1 MSEYLKILFMKTII
15 YHNNHCSK
23 SREGLC
29 ILEDLGADV
38 EIRDYL
44 LVPPTYEE
52 LDNLLKLLKAKPLD
66 IIRQKE
72 DIFLEK
78 YEGKKR
84 TRKQWIQAMMKYPIL
99 IERPIVVRGD
109 QAIVGRPPTLIKDLL
124 SK

>member
-1 MSEYLKILFMKTII
+1 MKTII
-15 YHNNHCSK
+15 YHNNRCSK

-29 ILEDLGADV
+29 ILEDLGEDV

-52 LDNLLKLLKAKPLD
+52 LDNLLKLLKAKPLE

-72 DIFLEK
+72 NLFREK
-78 YEGKKR
+78 FAGKTY

-99 IERPIVVRGD
+99 IERPIVVRGN
-109 QAIVGRPPTLIKDLL
+109 QAIIGRPPTLIKELL

>member
-1 MSEYLKILFMKTII
+1 MKTII
-15 YHNNHCSK
+15 YHNNRCSK

-29 ILEDLGADV
+29 ILEDLGADI
-38 EIRDYL
+38 EISDYL

-52 LDNLLKLLKAKPLD
+52 LDGLLKLLKAKPLE

-72 DIFLEK
+72 EIFLEK
-78 YEGKKR
+78 YAGKTR

-99 IERPIVVRGD
+99 IERPIVVKGD

-124 SK
+124 K

>member
-1 MSEYLKILFMKTII
+1 MKTII
-15 YHNNHCSK
+15 YHNNRCSK

-52 LDNLLKLLKAKPLD
+52 LDNLLKLLKAKPLE

-72 DIFLEK
+72 DVFLEK
-78 YEGKKR
+78 YAGKTR

-109 QAIVGRPPTLIKDLL
+109 QAIIGRPPTLIKDLL
-124 SK
+124 SGKV

>member
-1 MSEYLKILFMKTII
+1 MKTII
-15 YHNNHCSK
+15 YHNTRCSK

-29 ILEDLGADV
+29 ILEELGSDV

-52 LDNLLKLLKAKPLD
+52 LDGLLKLLKAKPLE

-72 DIFLEK
+72 PVFVEK
-78 YEGKKR
+78 FAGKAR

-109 QAIVGRPPTLIKDLL
+109 RAIVGRPPSLIKDLL
-124 SK
+124 S

>member
-1 MSEYLKILFMKTII
+1 MKTII
-15 YHNNHCSK
+15 YHNNRCSK

-38 EIRDYL
+38 EIRDYIK
-44 LVPPTYEE
+44 VPPTYEE
-52 LDNLLKLLKAKPLD
+52 LDNLLKLLKAKPLE

-78 YEGKKR
+78 YAGKTR

-109 QAIVGRPPTLIKDLL
+109 QAVIGRPPSLIKDLL
-124 SK
+124 DKK